1 MPTGAVSLLEAA
13 KCGDDMH
20 KMGVVETIIQENPV
34 IEMIPWL
41 PFAGNALQHDE
52 EGTLPDV
59 QFRRVNEG
67 YSSSYGS
74 DNQHFWGVA
83 ILGGEIKV
91 DRFLV
96 DVVGTKKDIE
106 AKQWTK
112 LAKSNAM
119 RFGYEF
125 FNGTGSVASKGFKGL
140 KALIDEGFG
149 QKYANSTT
157 GAVVDLDKLDESLDL
172 FRNQGRPDA
181 ALVNRAHRRQV
192 TKAARTSVSGVSL
205 IDVGTDSFGRKV
217 MFYDDVPFTLMGDV
231 RDGSG
236 NIVPSLDFDEDPGDG
251 TSDTSS
257 IYFIK
262 WGEDD
267 VTGLLGKG
275 GSFNVEQ
282 FGELESGPQRMGRL
296 EWYPGLA
303 VFNKYSVVRLTG
315 ITAS

>member
-1 MPTGAVSLLEAA
+1 MPSGAVSLIEATKA
-13 KCGDDMH
+13 GDDMH
-20 KMGVVETIIQENPV
+20 KLGVVETLIQENPI
-34 IEMIPWL
+34 IEMLPWL
-41 PFAGNALQHDE
+41 PFAGNALSHSE

-74 DNQHFWGVA
+74 DNEHFWGVA

-96 DVVGTKKDIE
+96 DVVGTKEDIE

-119 RFGYEF
+119 RFGHEF

-149 QKYANSTT
+149 QKFANSTT
-157 GAVVDLDKLDESLDL
+157 GAVVSLAKLDEALDL
-172 FRNQGRPDA
+172 FKNQGTPDR
-181 ALVNRAHRRQV
+181 ALVNRTHRRQI
-192 TKAARTSVSGVSL
+192 TNAARTTHTGISL
-205 IDVGTDSFGRKV
+205 IDVGTDVFGKKV
-217 MFYDDVPFTLMGDV
+217 MFYDDIPLTIMGDV
-231 RDGSG
+231 RDSSG
-236 NIVPSLDFDEDPGDG
+236 NTVAALPFTEDPGDA

-262 WGEDD
+262 FGEDD

-275 GSFNVEQ
+275 GSFEVES
-282 FGELESGPQRMGRL
+282 FGELQSGPQRMGRL

-303 VFNKYSVVRLTG
+303 VFNQYSVVRVYG

>member
-1 MPTGAVSLLEAA
+1 MPTGAVSLIEATQA
-13 KCGDDMH
+13 GSDMH
-20 KMGVVETIIQENPV
+20 KLGVVETIIQENPI
-34 IEMIPWL
+34 IEMLPWL
-41 PFAGNALQHDE
+41 PFAGNALVHDE

-96 DVVGTKKDIE
+96 DVVGNEKDIE
-106 AKQWTK
+106 AKQWAK

-119 RFGYEF
+119 RFGFEF

-157 GAVVDLDKLDESLDL
+157 GAVINLDKLDESLDL
-172 FRNQGRPDA
+172 FVNQGRPDR
-181 ALVNRAHRRQV
+181 ALVNRAHRRQI
-192 TKAARTSVSGVSL
+192 TKAARTSVTGVSL
-205 IDVGTDSFGRKV
+205 IDVGTDSFGKKV
-217 MFYDDVPFTLMGDV
+217 MFYDDIPFTIMGDV
-231 RDGSG
+231 RDASG
-236 NIVPSLDFDEDPGDG
+236 NTVAALPFTEDPGDG
-251 TSDTSS
+251 TFDTSS
-257 IYFIK
+257 LYFIK
-262 WGEDD
+262 FGEDD

-275 GSFNVEQ
+275 GSFVAKS
-282 FGELESGPQRMGRL
+282 FGELESAPQRMGRL
-296 EWYPGLA
+296 EWYPGVA
-303 VFNKYSVVRLTG
+303 VFNKYSVVRVTG

>member
-1 MPTGAVSLLEAA
+1 MPTGAVSLIEATQA
-13 KCGDDMH
+13 GSDMH
-20 KMGVVETIIQENPV
+20 KLGVVETIIQENPV
-34 IEMIPWL
+34 IEMLPWL
-41 PFAGNALQHDE
+41 PFAGNALVHDE

-67 YSSSYGS
+67 YTSSYGS
-74 DNQHFWGVA
+74 DNQHFWSVA

-96 DVVGTKKDIE
+96 DVVGNEKDIE
-106 AKQWTK
+106 AKQWAK

-157 GAVVDLDKLDESLDL
+157 GAVVNLDKLDEALDL
-172 FRNQGRPDA
+172 FVNQGRPDR
-181 ALVNRAHRRQV
+181 ALVNRAQRRQI
-192 TKAARTSVSGVSL
+192 TKAARTTHSGISL
-205 IDVGTDSFGRKV
+205 IDVGTDVFGKKV
-217 MFYDDVPFTLMGDV
+217 MFYDDIPFTIMGDV
-231 RDGSG
+231 RDASG
-236 NIVPSLDFDEDPGDG
+236 NTVPALGFTEDPGDG
-251 TSDTSS
+251 TSDCSS
-257 IYFIK
+257 LYFIK
-262 WGEDD
+262 FGEDD

-275 GSFNVEQ
+275 GSFVAKS
-282 FGELESGPQRMGRL
+282 FGELESQPQRMGRL
-296 EWYPGLA
+296 EWYPGVA
-303 VFNKYSVVRLTG
+303 VFNKYSVVRVSG